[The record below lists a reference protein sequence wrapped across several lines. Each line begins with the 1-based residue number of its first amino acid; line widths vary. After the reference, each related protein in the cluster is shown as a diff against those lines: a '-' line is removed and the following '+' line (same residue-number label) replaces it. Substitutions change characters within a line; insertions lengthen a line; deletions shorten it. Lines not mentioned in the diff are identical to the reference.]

1 MSGSNLNEP
10 YLFLNQSS
18 IQDDNFNSK
27 IMIVQMDSTIEDD
40 EVLTD
45 CKYLIVFFYLII
57 NLLILF

>member
-57 NLLILF
+57 NFMILF